1 MYKNR
6 IHCPLLC
13 NSENPQIDTQDH
25 LLICTSLNIENPL
38 NLTMQCVFADID
50 QQEAIGKLICKTL
63 RKRKKLLES
72 NETNSKTKNTKNWL
86 GP

>member
-6 IHCPLLC
+6 IYCPLKC
-13 NSENPQIDTQDH
+13 NHENPQIDTHDH
-25 LLICTSLNIENPL
+25 LLKCTSLNIENPL
-38 NLTMQCVFADID
+38 NLTMHPVFADIA

-63 RKRKKLLES
+63 RKRKKLLEQ
-72 NETNSKTKNTKNWL
+72 NELSA